1 MSEVTFSL
9 FNVIVWFVFSE
20 FVLGLRNRSQLCVW
34 FIFFSI
40 CNSLGLRVEKM
51 TCLFFKILVFWNWR
65 ELCFVSRTL
74 SDADELW
81 TLRMI
86 NALHPAYNRNFTH
99 FFNTSVDDSLK
110 GKIKRKKE
118 SMEDAEKREWSV
130 TQHILMHVFCFF
142 LNFFLLKFNCSD
154 FGLSIIRETKIFH
167 WISFGMLWF

>member
-110 GKIKRKKE
+110 GKIKRKK
-118 SMEDAEKREWSV
+118 REYGRRRKERMISYA
-130 TQHILMHVFCFF
+130 THSYACILFF
-142 LNFFLLKFNCSD
+142 PQLFSL
-154 FGLSIIRETKIFH
+154 EV
-167 WISFGMLWF
+167 